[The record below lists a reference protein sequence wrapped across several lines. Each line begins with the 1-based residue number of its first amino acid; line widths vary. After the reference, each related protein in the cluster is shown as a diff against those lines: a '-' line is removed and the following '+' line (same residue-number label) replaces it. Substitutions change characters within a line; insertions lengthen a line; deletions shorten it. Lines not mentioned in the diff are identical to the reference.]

1 MRTSWKNQQGVMMI
15 EALVGILIFSF
26 GILAMMGLQAVSIK
40 NTVEA
45 RYRTEASFI
54 ANEIIGTMWSE
65 CGGATCTL
73 SSYDTTSG
81 GTNAKRDAWETEVA
95 NRLPGI
101 VVGGANSPTIV
112 VAGNV
117 VTVTVFW
124 RIPGSDATTRNFRT
138 IAQINAS

>member
-1 MRTSWKNQQGVMMI
+1 MRISRKNQQGVMMI

-26 GILAMMGLQAVSIK
+26 GILAMMGLQAISIK

-54 ANEIIGTMWSE
+54 ANDIIGTMWTE
-65 CGGATCTL
+65 CGGTTCVL
-73 SSYDTTSG
+73 SSFDTTA
-81 GTNAKRDAWETEVA
+81 GTNPKMTAWRTDVA
-95 NRLPGI
+95 NKLPGI
-101 VVGGANSPTIV
+101 VVGGANSPTIAI
-112 VAGNV
+112 AGNQ

-124 RIPGSDATTRNFRT
+124 KIPGTDAATHNFRT